1 MSREARNPLFQKR
14 DEKKRERERREK
26 EHAGRRIERSVQSV
40 SPDFNGD
47 PSKDSRLYSR
57 TFERGFGWWS
67 LPLLKSYLFRKGKK
81 RKKKRETSQ
90 MERRKKVEGSWRANR
105 CMEIDKLNA
114 RIDSRGISVIAL

>member
-90 MERRKKVEGSWRANR
+90 MERRKKVEIGVRTAVWRLTN
-105 CMEIDKLNA
+105 
-114 RIDSRGISVIAL
+114 

>member
-81 RKKKRETSQ
+81 RKKKERPARWRGGRRLREG
-90 MERRKKVEGSWRANR
+90 VEIGVRTAVWRLTN
-105 CMEIDKLNA
+105 
-114 RIDSRGISVIAL
+114 